1 MESTGLKAQI
11 KHLKK
16 TIMTPNFSW
25 LMPNKIAGS
34 GQIGGWYPES
44 QQVLISDLWEL
55 RDLGVG
61 AVVSLTEQPLSSRA
75 LTTVGMD
82 YLHLPIPDMSPP
94 SLREIEEFL
103 AFSTVCIEKGK
114 PVLVHCGAGLGR
126 TGTML
131 ACYLVE
137 LGHEP
142 ATAIYKV
149 RAERPGSIETHEQEM
164 AIFRYASSVGDA
176 ETG

>member
-114 PVLVHCGAGLGR
+114 PVLAHCGAGLGR

-137 LGHEP
+137 RGHEP
-142 ATAIYKV
+142 ATAICKV
-149 RAERPGSIETHEQEM
+149 RAERPGSIETNEQEM
-164 AIFRYASSVGDA
+164 VIFQYASSLGDT

>member
-1 MESTGLKAQI
+1 MVSTGLKVQL

-44 QQVLISDLWEL
+44 KQFLLSDLWEL
-55 RDLGVG
+55 RELGVG

-103 AFSTVCIEKGK
+103 AFSKVCIEKGN

-137 LGHEP
+137 RGHEP
-142 ATAIYKV
+142 ATAICKV

>member
-1 MESTGLKAQI
+1 MGNTGLKAQL

-25 LMPNKIAGS
+25 LMPDEIAGS

-44 QQVLISDLWEL
+44 QQVLIRGLWEL
-55 RDLGVG
+55 SELGVG
-61 AVVSLTEQPLSSRA
+61 AVVSLTEQPLESSA
-75 LTTVGMD
+75 LATVGMD
-82 YLHLPIPDMSPP
+82 YLHLPVPDMSPP
-94 SLREIEEFL
+94 SLREIKEFL
-103 AFSTVCIEKGK
+103 AFSTVCIEKAK

-137 LGHEP
+137 RGHEP

-164 AIFRYASSVGDA
+164 AIFQYASSSGDP

>member
-1 MESTGLKAQI
+1 MVSTGLKVQL

-16 TIMTPNFSW
+16 TTMTPNFSW
-25 LMPNKIAGS
+25 LMPDTIAGS

-44 QQVLISDLWEL
+44 KQVLLSDLWEL
-55 RDLGVG
+55 RELGVG
-61 AVVSLTEQPLSSRA
+61 AVVSLTERPLAPSS
-75 LTTVGMD
+75 LTAVGMD

-94 SLREIEEFL
+94 SLKEIEAFL

-137 LGHEP
+137 RGHEP

-164 AIFRYASSVGDA
+164 AIFQYASYFGDA
-176 ETG
+176 EIG

>member
-1 MESTGLKAQI
+1 MGSTGSKAQLM
-11 KHLKK
+11 HLKK
-16 TIMTPNFSW
+16 ITMTPNFSW
-25 LMPNKIAGS
+25 LMPDKIAGS
-34 GQIGGWYPES
+34 GQIGSWFTES
-44 QQVLISDLWEL
+44 QQVMLSDLWEL
-55 RDLGVG
+55 RELGVG
-61 AVVSLTEQPLSSRA
+61 AVVSLTEQPLAPSA

-94 SLREIEEFL
+94 SLKEIEEFL

-131 ACYLVE
+131 ACYLVDQ
-137 LGHEP
+137 GHEP

-164 AIFRYASSVGDA
+164 AIFQYASSSGDP

>member
-1 MESTGLKAQI
+1 MGSTGLKAQL

-16 TIMTPNFSW
+16 IIMTPNFSW
-25 LMPNKIAGS
+25 LMPDKIAGS
-34 GQIGGWYPES
+34 GQVGGWYAES

-55 RDLGVG
+55 KELGVS
-61 AVVSLTEQPLSSRA
+61 AVVSLTEQPLASSA

-103 AFSTVCIEKGK
+103 SFSTVSIEKGK

-137 LGHEP
+137 RGHEP

-164 AIFRYASSVGDA
+164 AIFQYASYFGDA
-176 ETG
+176 EIG

>member
-1 MESTGLKAQI
+1 MKAQI

-75 LTTVGMD
+75 LTTLGMD

-94 SLREIEEFL
+94 SPREIEDFL

>member
-55 RDLGVG
+55 RDLGVS

-103 AFSTVCIEKGK
+103 AFSKVCIEKGN

-137 LGHEP
+137 RGHEP
-142 ATAIYKV
+142 ATAICKV

>member
-55 RDLGVG
+55 RDLGVS

-103 AFSTVCIEKGK
+103 SFSTVSIEKGK

-137 LGHEP
+137 RGHEP

-164 AIFRYASSVGDA
+164 AVFRYASSVGDA

>member
-1 MESTGLKAQI
+1 MKVQL

-16 TIMTPNFSW
+16 VIMIPNFSW
-25 LMPNKIAGS
+25 LVPGKIAGS
-34 GQIGGWYPES
+34 GQIGGWDSES
-44 QQVLISDLWEL
+44 QQVLINDLWEL

-61 AVVSLTEQPLSSRA
+61 AVVSLTEQPLALSA

-94 SLREIEEFL
+94 TLEKIEEFL

-114 PVLVHCGAGLGR
+114 PVLVHCKAGLGR

-137 LGHEP
+137 RGHEP

-149 RAERPGSIETHEQEM
+149 RAERPGSIETHEQGM
-164 AIFRYASSVGDA
+164 AIFRYASSVGGA